1 MPAILEEPMSRRDTM
16 PVRLGNDA
24 IEAAKK
30 AAALKGQTL
39 TEYAT
44 RVLLEVANHD
54 IDEFVKSRSK
64 APRKAKEE
72 GGSK

>member
-1 MPAILEEPMSRRDTM
+1 M

-44 RVLLEVANHD
+44 GVLLAAANHD
-54 IDEFVKSRSK
+54 IDEFVKSHAK
-64 APRKAKEE
+64 ASQKPKRME
-72 GGSK
+72 GGEK